1 MSWTRPEIRR
11 TEALA
16 GKQTN
21 LDFGSVEPPSVLG
34 RVIKLEPLPE
44 IGDPSLAE
52 VIGQRLA
59 AMDVEIVHH
68 QLNGA
73 GKGIAA
79 NDPF

>member
-1 MSWTRPEIRR
+1 M
-11 TEALA
+11 
-16 GKQTN
+16 
-21 LDFGSVEPPSVLG
+21 
-34 RVIKLEPLPE
+34 KLEPLPE
-44 IGDPSLAE
+44 IGAPSLAE

-79 NDPF
+79 NDPFQPSHQFRSRAVRSRKREVSAGA